1 MAELHTNDLT
11 NLRLIKSHFLFHEIF
26 LQLLSFLMK
35 MTAMMAAAR
44 RVWNARREST
54 KMSTLISLTRIS
66 AGHSG
71 RLVAPSSCKM
81 GHHVTQPRKSS
92 NGLMII
98 LGSLFCHGLH
108 RVLIWISSRICGP
121 CWSKKLPSYQQQQT
135 ERNWKKGF
143 CQLGRTLK
151 EDMMPSRIFVIQCP
165 NMSLPWSSLEEVQ

>member
-1 MAELHTNDLT
+1 MNIASEMAELHTNDLT

-44 RVWNARREST
+44 RVRNARREST

-98 LGSLFCHGLH
+98 LGSLFFHGLL
-108 RVLIWISSRICGP
+108 RVLI
-121 CWSKKLPSYQQQQT
+121 
-135 ERNWKKGF
+135 
-143 CQLGRTLK
+143 
-151 EDMMPSRIFVIQCP
+151 
-165 NMSLPWSSLEEVQ
+165 